1 MRIQQLLKY
10 CIFFLPAIFGTVLI
24 LFADKGISE
33 SRDIETE
40 LFSEEESLV
49 QKNKVRVVTVYDG
62 DSLDV
67 AGKNGKRIK
76 LRLYGIDAPEK
87 GQHFANTARAF
98 LEDLTDNSLYTL
110 DVYYKDK
117 YGRYVAVLYD
127 ENGIAVQ
134 EDLIRNGFAWVYPRF
149 CDDILLCVGWQSV
162 QDEAKS
168 SRQGLWQEENPIT
181 PWDFKHH
188 KKQSLKL
195 RDRL

>member
-1 MRIQQLLKY
+1 MRIRQQLLKY
-10 CIFFLPAIFGTVLI
+10 CFIFLPVLLGTVLI
-24 LFADKGISE
+24 LFADKGESE
-33 SRDIETE
+33 SRDMETE

-67 AGKNGKRIK
+67 VGKNGKRIK

-98 LEDLTDNSLYTL
+98 LEDLTQNSLYSL

-117 YGRYVAVLYD
+117 YDRYVAVLYD
-127 ENGIAVQ
+127 DNGIAVQ

-149 CDDILLCVGWQSV
+149 CDDVLLCVGWQNV

-168 SRQGLWQEENPIT
+168 SRQGLWQEENPLT
-181 PWDFKHH
+181 PWDYKHR
-188 KKQSLKL
+188 K
-195 RDRL
+195 

>member
-1 MRIQQLLKY
+1 MCRIKNILKY
-10 CIFFLPAIFGTVLI
+10 ISFLFPVILGAALI
-24 LFADKGISE
+24 LSADKGESE
-33 SRDIETE
+33 SRNLETE
-40 LFSEEESLV
+40 LFSEEISLV

-67 AGKNGKRIK
+67 VGKNGQKIK

-98 LEDLTDNSLYTL
+98 LDDLTQNHLYTL
-110 DVYYKDK
+110 DVQYKDK
-117 YGRYVAVLYD
+117 FDRYVVVLYD

-149 CDDILLCVGWQSV
+149 CDDVVLCVGWQNV
-162 QDEAKS
+162 QDEARS

-188 KKQSLKL
+188 KK
-195 RDRL
+195 